1 MSSLRT
7 QNLRAP
13 GPGGAKEGGE
23 TRGALLCFTCVH
35 QGVVHE
41 LCYIHYLWPQ
51 STATELY
58 KRLAVGREGRWLFT
72 TP

>member
-23 TRGALLCFTCVH
+23 TRGTL
-35 QGVVHE
+35 
-41 LCYIHYLWPQ
+41 Y
-51 STATELY
+51 STAETDTIAYNGLGVKLY
-58 KRLAVGREGRWLFT
+58 LVSSGRPSLSAVVTGCPRGVLGHR
-72 TP
+72 